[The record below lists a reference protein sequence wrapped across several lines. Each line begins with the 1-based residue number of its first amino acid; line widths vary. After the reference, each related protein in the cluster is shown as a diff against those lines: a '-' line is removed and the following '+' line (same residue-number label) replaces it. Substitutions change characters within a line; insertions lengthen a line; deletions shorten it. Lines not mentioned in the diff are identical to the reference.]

1 MSTIRFS
8 ARLVR
13 FFWAFF
19 IPLFAAQ
26 AEPDSTEFWQRKARH
41 LLLDQPGQAVEA
53 GEQALRCSRNSGDFR
68 EEVLSHEIIAEALIR
83 RFYPDQAFS
92 HLFEALE
99 ISSRHSLLS
108 ARVRCLIQIGR
119 LNWILED
126 GSKAAYYFSEALKEA
141 LKAGDFR
148 LQLLAEAHRSYLRVQ
163 LNPPGEE
170 ADYLKVRELHNFVS
184 VAPIDTSLLAQASN
198 LMGNVAFLQKSD
210 IDLAIRYYQQAID
223 YAGQMGDSFLEA
235 SYEQNYAEML
245 IKKGSIPAA
254 EEVLGKSLKT
264 ARLVNSDMLVF
275 SNLRLL
281 ASCSALRLD
290 FKRAFEY
297 QSAYE
302 DLKSRVINETQHRR
316 TDEIL
321 QEYMRRKK
329 EMQLRDQEIA
339 RAAANLASEKKLRY
353 YQVFILASL
362 FAFILLLAWIILNR
376 TQIKRIRKQG
386 ELVEKQNH
394 ELEILNEKF
403 RIQSVE
409 SEKSKELA
417 ESALRARADFLSV
430 ITHELRTPI
439 HAVIAA
445 AHLLENADNSHHSRQ
460 NLEILRFSAENLNG
474 LINNV
479 LDFNKIE
486 SGKIELEPKPFSLR
500 ELLEGIQTTFSAQAE
515 EKGLEFI
522 FRVDRELPDAFL
534 GDRLRLGQVLSN
546 LLSNALKF
554 THQGRVSFELQYFR
568 GNPEGNLG
576 ISIRDTGIGMS
587 KEESERV
594 FGFFSQAN
602 PGISG
607 RYGGS
612 GLGITITSRLLELMD
627 SRLLIESEQGKG
639 SHFYFKFHLPETDAL
654 FLERSGP
661 GTAEASFA
669 RFRILFVEDVQF
681 NRILAQRFF
690 DKWLVAYDFAVS
702 GQEALELAALHRY
715 DLILMDI
722 RLPDMSGFEAASQI
736 REIPGSAA
744 TPILAMT
751 ASDRTEIEEEMKQS
765 RMQDFLGKP
774 FSPQDLRM
782 ALQNW
787 LGVQV
792 NS

>member
-1 MSTIRFS
+1 MSTACFS
-8 ARLVR
+8 GRLAGI
-13 FFWAFF
+13 FWAFF
-19 IPLFAAQ
+19 LSLLSAQ
-26 AEPDSTEFWQRKARH
+26 AAKDSTGFWQAKARR
-41 LLLDQPGQAVEA
+41 LLLDQPGLAAEA
-53 GEQALRCSRNSGDFR
+53 GEKALSLSKNSGDAR
-68 EEVLSHEIIAEALIR
+68 GKVQSHEIVAEALIR
-83 RFYPDQAFS
+83 RFLPDKAFS

-99 ISSRHSLLS
+99 ISSREKLLS
-108 ARVRCLIQIGR
+108 AKVRCLMQIGR

-126 GSKAAYYFSEALKEA
+126 GSKAAYYFSEAVKEGR
-141 LKAGDFR
+141 KAGDFR
-148 LQLLAEAHRSYLRVQ
+148 LQLLAEAYSSYLRIQ

-198 LMGNVAFLQKSD
+198 LMGNVAFLQKTD

-223 YAGQMGDSFLEA
+223 YANQMGDSYLEA
-235 SYEQNYAEML
+235 SYAQNYAEML
-245 IKKGSIPAA
+245 IKKGNILAA
-254 EEVLGKSLKT
+254 EEVLARSLKT

-275 SNLRLL
+275 SNLKLL
-281 ASCSALRLD
+281 ASCAALRLD
-290 FKRAFEY
+290 FKRAYEY

-302 DLKSRVINETQHRR
+302 DLKSRQLNETQHRR

-329 EMQLRDQEIA
+329 EMQIRDKEIA

-353 YQVFILASL
+353 YQNFILASL
-362 FAFILLLAWIILNR
+362 FAFILLAAWIISNR
-376 TQIKRIRKQG
+376 TQIKRIRKQR

-394 ELEILNEKF
+394 ELEILNEKL
-403 RIQSVE
+403 RIQSLE

-445 AHLLENADNSHHSRQ
+445 AHLLENADNSLHSRQ
-460 NLEILRFSAENLNG
+460 NLEILRFSAENLYG

-500 ELLEGIQTTFSAQAE
+500 ELLEGIQMTFLPRAE
-515 EKGLEFI
+515 EKGLELI
-522 FRVDRELPDAFL
+522 FRVDRQLPDAFL

-546 LLSNALKF
+546 LLSNAIKF
-554 THQGRVSFELQYFR
+554 THKGRVGFEIQYNR
-568 GNPEGNLG
+568 GDSEGNLS
-576 ISIRDTGIGMS
+576 ISIRDTGIGMN
-587 KEESERV
+587 KEKSERV

-627 SRLLIESEQGKG
+627 CKLLIESEQGKG
-639 SHFYFKFHLPETDAL
+639 SHFYFKLHLPETDAL
-654 FLERSGP
+654 FLERSRP
-661 GTAEASFA
+661 GTAEASFS

-690 DKWLVAYDFAVS
+690 DKWLVAYDFAAS
-702 GQEALELAALHRY
+702 GQEALQLAELHRY

-722 RLPDMSGFEAASQI
+722 RLPDMSGFEVASKI
-736 REIPGSAA
+736 RAIPGTAA
-744 TPILAMT
+744 MPILAMT
-751 ASDRTEIEEEMKQS
+751 ASDRNEVEEEIQQS
-765 RMQDFLGKP
+765 GMQGFLGKP

-782 ALQNW
+782 ALQAW

-792 NS
+792 KS